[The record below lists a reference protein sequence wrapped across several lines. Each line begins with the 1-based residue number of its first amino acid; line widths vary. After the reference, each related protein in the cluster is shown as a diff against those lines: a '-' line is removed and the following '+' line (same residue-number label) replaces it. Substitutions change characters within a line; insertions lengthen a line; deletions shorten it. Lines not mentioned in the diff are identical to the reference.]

1 MIKRIFKSLLLVIFI
16 QVICAEKSSG
26 KSEDVWKQDLSDA
39 FQINPSTHG
48 LEKVHLRC
56 GSNAMVVEL
65 ETEKEF
71 TGVMYTRGSFYKQS
85 EPCFA
90 KPQPGRN
97 AKKLTLKFPLDQ
109 CQTVKD
115 GELYSNVVIVQH
127 EPDLVMPG
135 DAAFAVECDFR
146 KSRDLTVNAEMQTKD
161 SELVA
166 SGSRISLTSPD
177 PSYKHDRD
185 SVADTVF
192 NQSHQVTFV
201 PNQIISDDATD
212 EKKVRGTVESVKLEL

>member
-1 MIKRIFKSLLLVIFI
+1 
-16 QVICAEKSSG
+16 
-26 KSEDVWKQDLSDA
+26 
-39 FQINPSTHG
+39 
-48 LEKVHLRC
+48 
-56 GSNAMVVEL
+56 MVVEL